1 MRRMVVVGVAALT
14 AGGLFAEHEKTIE
27 MMDIS
32 DATCAGLAA
41 WARDPVDWV
50 NTGIGSVSH
59 MLVPT
64 FRTVQRPNALFRF
77 NGPAGSFVEDRVR
90 TCHLFV
96 PGHRDPGVFPF
107 HPKGGD
113 ADAPFCGTWDQ
124 EHATPYSYDVY
135 LDGEAV
141 RMSVAPGEKAGLFV
155 FDFERPGP
163 HALVFS
169 AKDRVRGRV
178 TVRGCELDGL
188 DVYGNYRGDI
198 RADVFLRG
206 SFDVEPT
213 GVRTAGG
220 RTVVSFPEKP
230 CTVRLRV
237 AFSYLSPGQAA
248 RNLAAEIPDFD
259 FARVAG
265 GAREAW
271 NRTLGQVAVEGGTD
285 NERTVFYTALWRTY
299 ERMVNVT
306 EDGRYRGFDGKV
318 HDAGGSDYYVDD
330 WSWDTYRAAHPL
342 MAILRPKEEG
352 DKMQSYVRMGE
363 QNREGWMPVFP
374 CIAGDRHSMVNRHP
388 SVMMLDAWRKGV
400 RNFDAR
406 RAFEIIDR
414 TEETESLVP
423 WYRGPLT
430 ELDVFYKA
438 HGYYPGLRTN
448 ETEWVE
454 GVDRRWEHRQ
464 CVSVTQGAA
473 LDAWA
478 IAEFG
483 RELGIDAARLEK
495 YDARAK
501 GYRALWN
508 PKTQFFHP
516 KDAEGRFIEPFDYM
530 LCGGDGARHYYTEN
544 NAWTYIWDVQH
555 DIPGLVALFG
565 GAAQMEAKLDRMFNA
580 SVGSRWR
587 FAGQMPDSCTGLM
600 GVFTMAN
607 EPSFHIPYLY
617 NYCGKPEKTQKLVR
631 KTLEAWF
638 RNDRMGMCGDED
650 GGGMSAYAVF
660 SMMGFYPVTPGLP
673 EYQWGSPV
681 FRKVTIALES
691 GRTFVLEAP
700 EASEDAKYIHG
711 ITVDGVRTRGALE
724 PLRHADL
731 VRGAHV
737 VVEMDRRP
745 GKAGEAERIPPK
757 STTESRQGPQRN

>member
-1 MRRMVVVGVAALT
+1 MKTRKLLMAAAACAAL
-14 AGGLFAEHEKTIE
+14 
-27 MMDIS
+27 S
-32 DATCAGLAA
+32 A

-64 FRTVQRPNALFRF
+64 FRTVQRPNAMFRF

-90 TCHLFV
+90 ACHLFV

-124 EHATPYSYDVY
+124 EHATPYSYDVCF
-135 LDGEAV
+135 DGEAV

-169 AKDRVRGRV
+169 AKDRARGRV
-178 TVRGCELDGL
+178 TVRGRELDGL

-248 RNLAAEIPDFD
+248 RSLAAEMPDFD
-259 FARVAG
+259 FARVADA
-265 GAREAW
+265 ARAVW

-285 NERTVFYTALWRTY
+285 DERAVFYTALWRTY

-306 EDGRYRGFDGKV
+306 EEGRYRGFDGKV

-342 MAILRPKEEG
+342 MVILRPREEG

-363 QNREGWMPVFP
+363 QNGEGWMPVFP

-400 RNFDAR
+400 RNFDAK

-438 HGYYPGLRTN
+438 HGYYSGLKTN

-478 IAEFG
+478 IAAFG

-508 PKTQFFHP
+508 PETQFFHP

-565 GAAQMEAKLDRMFNA
+565 GAAQMEAKLDRMFNT

-617 NYCGKPEKTQKLVR
+617 NYCGRPEKTQKLVR

-681 FRKVTIALES
+681 FRKVTVALEN

-700 EASEDAKYIHG
+700 EASADAKYIHG
-711 ITVDGVRTRGALE
+711 ITVDGTRTRGALE
-724 PLRHADL
+724 PLQHADL

-737 VVEMDRRP
+737 VVEMGTRP
-745 GKAGEAERIPPK
+745 ARSCEAERASPK
-757 STTESRQGPQRN
+757 STMKTRQSPL